1 MDADRIIV
9 TDHVEIAGAI
19 RRSVPNKVLVV
30 DPRFID
36 LADPGFNADFVPQFR
51 IMNPKV
57 EKTVRNLGGEIVC
70 ALPPRIPITANIL
83 LYTAAFTLQS
93 RPASLLYAPLHSLQP
108 EAIQQAL
115 ADATKPDPW
124 YVTSMIAHRI
134 TERLI
139 GMKIVPLL
147 RQEQVSYTSWMSL
160 YYLHIIA
167 SLAQTSW
174 TRHILFGTCK
184 ADEIDT
190 FGGAIHHSKQPPL
203 FKAEFSVIERQIDS
217 EFPDPRYLIN
227 HILSGITAPLIEVFP
242 QLEKAYLSGHCSWPF
257 SYGGVSYGERPLK
270 VMEPLGILQRAP
282 KSTPALRVVRR
293 YEQDRHL
300 FRSFSYNPADKSQ
313 PPVNGIPEKTK
324 RADVRMI
331 RTEHL
336 PNSTLNELLDR
347 LTGKELN
354 LDFSAV
360 LKPLHND
367 FIVQQEQ
374 AVGITAKGNKI
385 IGCLLNAGLTERVF
399 YLLLRALEN
408 IRLNESSYTDV
419 MNQIA
424 GTLNYNAAASTK
436 KTI

>member
-70 ALPPRIPITANIL
+70 ALPPRIPITANML

-124 YVTSMIAHRI
+124 YITSMIAHRI

-139 GMKIVPLL
+139 GMKIVPIL

-203 FKAEFSVIERQIDS
+203 FQEI
-217 EFPDPRYLIN
+217 
-227 HILSGITAPLIEVFP
+227 G
-242 QLEKAYLSGHCSWPF
+242 
-257 SYGGVSYGERPLK
+257 
-270 VMEPLGILQRAP
+270 RA
-282 KSTPALRVVRR
+282 SCR
-293 YEQDRHL
+293 
-300 FRSFSYNPADKSQ
+300 
-313 PPVNGIPEKTK
+313 
-324 RADVRMI
+324 
-331 RTEHL
+331 
-336 PNSTLNELLDR
+336 
-347 LTGKELN
+347 
-354 LDFSAV
+354 
-360 LKPLHND
+360 
-367 FIVQQEQ
+367 
-374 AVGITAKGNKI
+374 
-385 IGCLLNAGLTERVF
+385 
-399 YLLLRALEN
+399 
-408 IRLNESSYTDV
+408 
-419 MNQIA
+419 
-424 GTLNYNAAASTK
+424 
-436 KTI
+436 